1 MTQGKISSLLACL
14 CPRLFM
20 LRARLL
26 LVDDHTL
33 FRSGLRLL
41 LADFTTVADV
51 LEAGSVLEAIQ
62 QHGQTPIDLILLDI
76 RMPGLNGLDAV
87 PVLRR
92 NFQLA
97 RILIVSGDLDESIEQ
112 AANAA
117 GVHGY
122 LPKSAEPGEIE
133 HAIALCL
140 QGERYFSSAVRAETA
155 HPSTPA
161 GDLLTPRQL
170 EVLEQLCL
178 GHSNKA
184 IALKLG
190 LSENTVR
197 VHVAAILERLD
208 VPSRTAAVAAA
219 HRSGL
224 IQKQAT

>member
-1 MTQGKISSLLACL
+1 
-14 CPRLFM
+14 M

-41 LADFTTVADV
+41 LADFATVADV
-51 LEAGSVLEAIQ
+51 LEAGSVLEALQ
-62 QHGQTPIDLILLDI
+62 QHGHTPIDLILLDI

-87 PVLRR
+87 PVLLRH
-92 NFQLA
+92 FPQA
-97 RILIVSGDLDESIEQ
+97 RILIVSGDLDESMEQ
-112 AANAA
+112 AADAA
-117 GVHGY
+117 GAHGY
-122 LPKSAEPGEIE
+122 LPKSAGAGEIE
-133 HAIALCL
+133 RAISHCL
-140 QGERYFSSAVRAETA
+140 QGKRYFSNTVRLEAGQSAAPTGE
-155 HPSTPA
+155 S
-161 GDLLTPRQL
+161 LTPRQL

-184 IALKLG
+184 IAQKLG

-208 VPSRTAAVAAA
+208 VTSRTAAVAAA

-224 IQKQAT
+224 IQQRST